1 MRHPDIAPG
10 MVVTGQEAEP
20 ESRTEEIIRQ
30 VQIEGQSVKQMI
42 YSLQINVHER
52 WEKMLGIF
60 YIKKTEQQK
69 ANSDPWSLCSESK

>member
-30 VQIEGQSVKQMI
+30 VHKD
-42 YSLQINVHER
+42 
-52 WEKMLGIF
+52 LGVRLFTI
-60 YIKKTEQQK
+60 
-69 ANSDPWSLCSESK
+69 